1 MVKIGKTSE
10 GKINHV
16 IIADRYLLMLDAQKK
31 PSGFQAIIHM
41 CVCTMCR
48 SLIPQAK
55 LKVVSNTEHWARD
68 QTMVF
73 GRWQVAVHTWTMNMG
88 VRKWWIRH
96 YFFSCDIFKC
106 EQNLMLLEVTFSCDS
121 VLFSLLF
128 NLESRILINLIESHL
143 ISIDLLQSSLSPSQP
158 VSSVSVCL
166 SQLCSILF
174 NLPQSRSILFNII
187 QSCSV
192 SFSLPMSL
200 YEKSYAMIWDAW

>member
-88 VRKWWIRH
+88 VRKWWKLGTIS
-96 YFFSCDIFKC
+96 F
-106 EQNLMLLEVTFSCDS
+106 LVTFLS
-121 VLFSLLF
+121 VSKTWCFSKLLF
-128 NLESRILINLIESHL
+128 HVIQSH
-143 ISIDLLQSSLSPSQP
+143 
-158 VSSVSVCL
+158 SVF
-166 SQLCSILF
+166 CSIS
-174 NLPQSRSILFNII
+174 NLDQSYW
-187 QSCSV
+187 V
-192 SFSLPMSL
+192 SFNFNRSHPV
-200 YEKSYAMIWDAW
+200 